1 MMFDKECGDTSFV
14 TRVYPCVGRDV
25 SSWIRPCAEQVDQY
39 SAVRDSVNQRISST
53 YDAAVA
59 KVKNSDSEE
68 RKGNL
73 DTFERAMSSIAFLE
87 GSKCGLF
94 KQMRVCVLRR
104 LLENCGV
111 EAMKAFNT
119 SISLGYLRTERRER
133 LNLDFQVFNYPV
145 HPTCIGL

>member
-1 MMFDKECGDTSFV
+1 MMFEKECNNKDFV
-14 TRVYPCVGRDV
+14 TRIYPCVGQEV
-25 SSWIRPCAEQVDQY
+25 SNWIRPCSEQVNAY

-53 YDAAVA
+53 YDTAVA
-59 KVKNSDSEE
+59 KVKATVGED
-68 RKGNL
+68 RKDDL
-73 DTFERAMSSIAFLE
+73 RTFEKAMNSIAFLE

-104 LLENCGV
+104 LLEKCGP

-133 LNLDFQVFNYPV
+133 LNLDFEVFNYPV
-145 HPTCIGL
+145 HPNCIGL